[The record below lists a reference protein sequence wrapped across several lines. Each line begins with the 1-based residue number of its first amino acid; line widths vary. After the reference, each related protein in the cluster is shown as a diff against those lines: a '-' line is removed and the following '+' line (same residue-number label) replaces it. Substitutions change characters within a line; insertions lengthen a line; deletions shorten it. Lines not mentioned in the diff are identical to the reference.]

1 MHSGPDPR
9 GTTRRAGGVSWPST
23 LVFYG
28 RSASGDAKLLAHL
41 YLGKF
46 RASEHASVS
55 SMRIKGGVLKVH
67 WDTYN
72 GCCFERQRYS
82 ANMRL
87 RDKKV
92 TLWNLTSGRVTHPY
106 P

>member
-1 MHSGPDPR
+1 
-9 GTTRRAGGVSWPST
+9 
-23 LVFYG
+23 
-28 RSASGDAKLLAHL
+28 
-41 YLGKF
+41 
-46 RASEHASVS
+46 
-55 SMRIKGGVLKVH
+55 MRIKGGVLKVH